1 MTATEVVSTIT
12 GAFSGLLSGAAS
24 SIVSLFQVLFMNA
37 TVVEGVTTYSGISDF
52 GTWILTFF
60 GAGIGIGILSRIS
73 RKVVK

>member
-24 SIVSLFQVLFMNA
+24 AIVSLFQVLFMNP

-52 GTWILTFF
+52 GTWTLTFV